1 MAYRQK
7 GDGGSSSS
15 WFNADWSTYRSLFL
29 FFNLVTSVNSIGVM
43 QLVNPIFPGTVTCY
57 ENRMTV
63 EFPSDLSTKKWHAS
77 VVDPFSFKLLNCTY
91 ILDPEKLT
99 LKAPYETCTR
109 RMFGQ
114 HRMTIRLQD
123 HNAASRHDGLMYQIS
138 CPVMQAE
145 ETHEHAGSTIC
156 TKDSMSF
163 TFNVVA
169 GMADENTTTM
179 GWIIEV
185 GDGTKAKT
193 LTLEE
198 VLRQGYNLLFDNN
211 KMILQVSFN
220 ATGVTHYMQG
230 NSHLY
235 TVPLKFTHD
244 SLGQKIIL
252 TTRVLCISGAVT
264 CNATHVTLGIPEF
277 PGKLK
282 SVSLENRNLAVSQL
296 HNDGIDK
303 EESNGLRLHFSKT
316 LLKMKFSEKCL
327 PYQNYLASLKLTFAV
342 KGETVSTVLYP
353 ECVCE
358 SPVSIVT
365 GDLCTQDGFMDVEI
379 YSHQTKPA
387 LNLETLRVGDSSC
400 QPTFKAP
407 SQGRIL
413 FHIPLNGCG
422 TRHKFKKDQ
431 VIYENEIHAVW
442 ADLPPSTISRDS
454 EFRMTVKCHYR
465 KDDLLI
471 NTQVESLP
479 PPVASVR
486 PGPLALILQT
496 YPDKSYLQPYG
507 DKEYPVVRYL
517 RQPIYLEVRVLN
529 RADPNIKLVLDDC
542 WATPTMD
549 PASLPQWNIIMDGC
563 EYNLDNH
570 KTTFHPVGSSVTYP
584 THYQRFDVK
593 TFAFVSEAQVL
604 SSLVYFHCSA
614 LICNRLSPDS
624 PLCSVTCPVS
634 SRHRRA
640 TGTTKEEKMIVSLPG
655 PILLLSDSSSLR
667 DVGDSKGYGAAGYM
681 ALKTVVAVAAL
692 AGLAATLGF
701 IIYLRKNR
709 TMMLNH

>member
-43 QLVNPIFPGTVTCY
+43 QLVNPIFPGRPVGWPG
-57 ENRMTV
+57 NVNM
-63 EFPSDLSTKKWHAS
+63 
-77 VVDPFSFKLLNCTY
+77 DPFSFKLLNCTY

-169 GMADENTTTM
+169 GMADENTDTKTTM

-604 SSLVYFHCSA
+604 SSLVMGASVP
-614 LICNRLSPDS
+614 LNSSPIPRS
-624 PLCSVTCPVS
+624 TST
-634 SRHRRA
+634 A
-640 TGTTKEEKMIVSLPG
+640 EEKMIVSLPG